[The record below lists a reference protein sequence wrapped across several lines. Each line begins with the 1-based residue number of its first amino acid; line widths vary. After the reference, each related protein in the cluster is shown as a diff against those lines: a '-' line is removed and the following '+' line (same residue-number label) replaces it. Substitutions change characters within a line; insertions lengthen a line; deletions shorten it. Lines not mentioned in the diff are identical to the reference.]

1 MVPNTQPETITSTL
15 APLPEKILV
24 SKKSRV
30 MRTVKN
36 NVTLEAPGVLPSS
49 ALTVGN
55 AQVSTNLTS
64 SNTTGP
70 YAEVSQGLEGL

>member
-30 MRTVKN
+30 MQTVKS
-36 NVTLEAPGVLPSS
+36 NVTLEAPGVLYKDHG
-49 ALTVGN
+49 VG
-55 AQVSTNLTS
+55 
-64 SNTTGP
+64 G
-70 YAEVSQGLEGL
+70 G

>member
-24 SKKSRV
+24 LKSRV
-30 MRTVKN
+30 TRTVKG
-36 NVTLEAPGVLPSS
+36 NVTLETPRVLPSS
-49 ALTVGN
+49 ALTAGN

-70 YAEVSQGLEGL
+70 YAEAS

>member
-1 MVPNTQPETITSTL
+1 MTQ
-15 APLPEKILV
+15 
-24 SKKSRV
+24 
-30 MRTVKN
+30 
-36 NVTLEAPGVLPSS
+36 EAPGVLPSS

-55 AQVSTNLTS
+55 AQVSTNLIA